1 MTLRTPLTYG
11 VGRAAEG
18 LSRRTQRL
26 GAAAAILVVVA
37 AVPTFFVD
45 GILNGTPVM
54 NGSARGTAL
63 TMFTLALPVLGLGLI
78 TSARGSVRGRAALTG
93 ALAYLTYNATLLVY
107 ATPFNVLFLAYVA
120 LLGLSLWSMISSLL
134 DPPPLLVPDQRLP
147 TRGIAAFMMT
157 VVALNALAWLRIV
170 IPDLGEHPPDFLN
183 GTDLGTNPIY
193 VQDLAVW
200 LPAMAVVAVLLYQRR
215 PSGVLLAGA
224 GLVFWMIEA
233 IGVAVDQWFGHRA
246 DPVSDVATLGGV
258 GLFVVLAGATLVP
271 LVLWMRAFPSRA
283 QGVVRS

>member
-1 MTLRTPLTYG
+1 
-11 VGRAAEG
+11 
-18 LSRRTQRL
+18 
-26 GAAAAILVVVA
+26 
-37 AVPTFFVD
+37 
-45 GILNGTPVM
+45 
-54 NGSARGTAL
+54 
-63 TMFTLALPVLGLGLI
+63 
-78 TSARGSVRGRAALTG
+78 
-93 ALAYLTYNATLLVY
+93 
-107 ATPFNVLFLAYVA
+107 
-120 LLGLSLWSMISSLL
+120 
-134 DPPPLLVPDQRLP
+134 
-147 TRGIAAFMMT
+147 
-157 VVALNALAWLRIV
+157 V

-183 GTDLGTNPIY
+183 GTGLGTNPIY

-200 LPAMAVVAVLLYQRR
+200 LPAMAVVAVLLLQRR